1 MWQEDEDPITT
12 SRAGVCG
19 RRLDKMTEYNDAM
32 YIDELR
38 VEIAKLRRAWMGD
51 WRRG

>member
-1 MWQEDEDPITT
+1 MRQEDEDSTT
-12 SRAGVCG
+12 ASRASVYG

-38 VEIAKLRRAWMGD
+38 VEIVKLKEAWEAEV
-51 WRRG
+51 